1 MKSHRFDPLA
11 FIFGVIFLAIGIPLA
26 FAGSELVVFEGRWIV
41 PVVLIVAG
49 GVVLATTRSRSEDR
63 DSVLSEAA
71 VDAELES
78 MSDDEFTPYSE

>member
-1 MKSHRFDPLA
+1 MKRHDFDPLA
-11 FIFGVIFLAIGIPLA
+11 FIFGVIFLAIGMPLA
-26 FAGSELVVFEGRWIV
+26 FAGSELVVFEGRWVV

-49 GVVLATTRSRSEDR
+49 GVVLATTRARSTDR

-78 MSDDEFTPYSE
+78 MDDEYTPYSE